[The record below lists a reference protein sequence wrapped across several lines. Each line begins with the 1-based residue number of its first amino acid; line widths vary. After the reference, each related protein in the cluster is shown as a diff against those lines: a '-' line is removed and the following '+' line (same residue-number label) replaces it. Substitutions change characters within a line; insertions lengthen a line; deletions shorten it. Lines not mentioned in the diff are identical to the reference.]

1 MNKNFYYGICVA
13 GLVLM
18 YLLGILNADLKSIVL
33 TGFAFVIVIGGIIM
47 NELYILHKNIEAQ
60 EERITARLL
69 QLNITLQTLHTA
81 SLLEKIGDKRSASDI
96 LSMAGTALGLFG
108 QKEHA
113 SGKAEKA
120 EASAQTAE
128 KKSE

>member
-1 MNKNFYYGICVA
+1 MNKNFYYGICVT

-47 NELYILHKNIEAQ
+47 NELYILHKNSEAQ

-81 SLLEKIGDKRSASDI
+81 SMLERTGDKRGHRI
-96 LSMAGTALGLFG
+96 Y
-108 QKEHA
+108 
-113 SGKAEKA
+113 
-120 EASAQTAE
+120 
-128 KKSE
+128 